1 MVKRQA
7 PRIGQALTI
16 GERKSS
22 VLGEPPKSGIAP
34 FRRLRAE
41 EWRRCPNNLYLC
53 SRLDRLIQWRV

>member
-1 MVKRQA
+1 MAEPQA

-22 VLGEPPKSGIAP
+22 ELGEPPKSGIAL

-41 EWRRCPNNLYLC
+41 RWWRCPNNLYLC